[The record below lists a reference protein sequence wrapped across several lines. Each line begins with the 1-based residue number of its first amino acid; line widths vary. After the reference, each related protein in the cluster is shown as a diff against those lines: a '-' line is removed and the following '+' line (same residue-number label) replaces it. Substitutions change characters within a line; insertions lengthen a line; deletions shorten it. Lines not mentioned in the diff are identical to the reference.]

1 MEPWGSH
8 PSQHSQTAE
17 LRASKRSMAK
27 EEGAKQTNGEAVW
40 VFALQSYQPELDP
53 QNS

>member
-8 PSQHSQTAE
+8 PSQHSRTAE
-17 LRASKRSMAK
+17 LRASKRSMTK
-27 EEGAKQTNGEAVW
+27 DEGTEETDGEAVR
-40 VFALQSYQPELDP
+40 VFVLQSYQPELDP